1 MECNAQHNVPKT
13 IVAVGIVL
21 LFAVG
26 FMLLGMFIDIQVI
39 SKYNYTPI
47 SFTFTLLFCG
57 VLLGV
62 FLALRTI
69 IGRKR
74 NL

>member
-1 MECNAQHNVPKT
+1 MERDAKRNVPKT

-26 FMLLGMFIDIQVI
+26 FMLLGMFIDIQVVL
-39 SKYNYTPI
+39 KYNYTPI
-47 SFTFTLLFCG
+47 SFTFTLLLCG

-62 FLALRTI
+62 FLALRRT
-69 IGRKR
+69 KF
-74 NL
+74 